1 MKRLLA
7 AKSLL
12 LKGINITM
20 KCLLLTLIAA
30 FALPTAVNASGFWLL
45 TTTVKKPAAFK
56 EYVQEF
62 KPWLKSVGGSLVMK
76 DSDPQIVE
84 GRGGGLSVVISFP
97 SKQAAIDAYNS
108 PEYQELTKKRWA
120 STKKTN
126 LIIMGLN
133 K

>member
-1 MKRLLA
+1 MKRLLFPLISA
-7 AKSLL
+7 
-12 LKGINITM
+12 
-20 KCLLLTLIAA
+20 LTLSSS
-30 FALPTAVNASGFWLL
+30 VNASGFWLL

-62 KPWLKSVGGSLVMK
+62 KSWLKSVGGSLVMK

-84 GRGGGLSVVISFP
+84 GRGGKFSVVISFA
-97 SKQAAIDAYNS
+97 SKQAAIEAYNS

-120 STKKTN
+120 STEKTN

>member
-1 MKRLLA
+1 MRKFLLP
-7 AKSLL
+7 LL
-12 LKGINITM
+12 
-20 KCLLLTLIAA
+20 
-30 FALPTAVNASGFWLL
+30 FALSLPTSVNASGFWLL

-108 PEYQELTKKRWA
+108 PEYQELTKKR
-120 STKKTN
+120 
-126 LIIMGLN
+126 
-133 K
+133 